1 MLEHMCRQALV
12 FLNQRLVC
20 PVADDDFAIGNN
32 NVTYLLQHCW
42 KKKNNDIQPK
52 NRSVN
57 F

>member
-20 PVADDDFAIGNN
+20 PVADDDFVIGNN

-42 KKKNNDIQPK
+42 KKKQ
-52 NRSVN
+52 
-57 F
+57 